1 MAENQDQINAML
13 VRLEEMLKQQE
24 AFSREIL
31 AMKGELLKQKTAGQ
45 STQKNEA
52 EFAAPQIIPQPP
64 AQPAPITPK
73 PQQQMAAA
81 PQPQQPRIP
90 KPKSDIEKFIGENL
104 INKIGILI
112 TVLGVVFGAKYS
124 IEHDLVSPL
133 TRIVLGLL
141 VGLGLLGFGMKLK
154 AKYESFSAVLVSGA
168 MASLYFVTFAAHML
182 YQLIP
187 QTVAFAFMVVYTAF
201 TVFAAL
207 KYDRKVIALI
217 GLIGAY
223 AVPFLLSDGS
233 GKIVVLFSY
242 MAIINIGIL
251 VIAFK
256 KNWKVLYYSAFACTW
271 IIVLGWLI
279 ASYNQSHFAIAL
291 SFSAIFFLTFYL
303 TFLAYKLLHN
313 EPFKRRD
320 VVMVL
325 LNSFTFYSVGYFVLS
340 YIDETSNLVGLFT
353 LVNAVVHFIVAV
365 AVYKR
370 KLADNNILHL
380 IAGLVLVFITL
391 TIPVQLNGNWV
402 TLIWISEA
410 VLLFWIGRTKNV
422 GFYEKLSY
430 PLIAFA
436 GFSLLHDWAEQ
447 NYQAFQESFTPI
459 FNIGFLSSI
468 LFSLMVLFVVFIQRK
483 PEFKSAFDETKLL
496 SKFLK
501 LAIPVLFLSTLYF
514 SFQNEIGTY
523 FIHAYEQSAV
533 TISGDEYSEMSST
546 TYNQDLFT
554 FKRIWEINFTLLFF
568 SILAFVNLK
577 RIKNEIL
584 GWASTGFL
592 AFSIFLFLSTSLFE
606 ISELRESYV
615 DQLLSEYFD
624 IGTLHLTI
632 RYISLAF
639 AAVALIVLRKCIKQP
654 TFKGKLDIPFELF
667 SHIVIV
673 WIASSELI
681 GWMHLSGFT
690 QTYKLALSIL
700 WGLYAVMLIAL
711 GIWKKKQYLRI
722 AAIALFGVTLIK
734 LFFYDISHLDTISK
748 TVVFV
753 SLGVLLLIISFLY
766 NKFKHIINEPE
777 K

>member
-1 MAENQDQINAML
+1 MAENQDQINAL
-13 VRLEEMLKQQE
+13 LARLEDMLKRQE
-24 AFSREIL
+24 AFSSEIL
-31 AMKGELLKQKTAGQ
+31 AIKGELLKLRATSQ
-45 STQKNEA
+45 STQKNES
-52 EFAAPQIIPQPP
+52 AASQQIIPQTPT
-64 AQPAPITPK
+64 QSAPIPPK
-73 PQQQMAAA
+73 PMQQMAA
-81 PQPQQPRIP
+81 PIIPQQPRIP

-133 TRIVLGLL
+133 TRIILGHL

-154 AKYESFSAVLVSGA
+154 AKYESFSAVLISGA
-168 MASLYFVTFAAHML
+168 MASLYFVTFAAHIL
-182 YQLIP
+182 YELIP
-187 QTVAFAFMVVYTAF
+187 QTAAFALMVVYTAF
-201 TVFAAL
+201 TVFASL

-217 GLIGAY
+217 GLVGAY

-233 GKIVVLFSY
+233 GKVVVLFSY

-271 IIVLGWLI
+271 IIVLGWVF
-279 ASYNQSHFAIAL
+279 AKYNETQLTLAL
-291 SFSAIFFLTFYL
+291 TFTTIFFLTFYL

-325 LNSFTFYSVGYFVLS
+325 LNSFTFYSVGYYVLADNYS
-340 YIDETSNLVGLFT
+340 TSNLVGLFT
-353 LVNAVVHFIVAV
+353 LMNAIVHFFVASHIHS
-365 AVYKR
+365 R
-370 KLADNNILHL
+370 KLADKNILHL
-380 IAGLVLVFITL
+380 IAGLTLVFITL
-391 TIPVQLNGNWV
+391 TIPVQLDGNWV
-402 TLIWISEA
+402 TLIWVFEA
-410 VLLFWIGRTKNV
+410 ALLFWIGRTKGV
-422 GFYEKLSY
+422 AFYEKLSY
-430 PLIAFA
+430 PLLLIS
-436 GFSLLHDWAEQ
+436 GFSLLHDWADQ
-447 NYQAFQESFTPI
+447 HFRVFQETFTPVL
-459 FNIGFLSSI
+459 NVGFFSSM
-468 LFSLMVLFVVFIQRK
+468 LFSLAVLYVVFIQRK
-483 PEFKSAFDETKLL
+483 QQFKPAFDETKLF
-496 SKFLK
+496 SKFLN
-501 LAIPVLFLSTLYF
+501 LAVPALFLSSLYF
-514 SFQNEIGTY
+514 AFQNEIGMY
-523 FIHAYEQSAV
+523 FLHAYEQSAI
-533 TISGDEYSEMSST
+533 TTTGEEYSEMSSISNN
-546 TYNQDLFT
+546 YDLLT

-568 SILAFVNLK
+568 SILAFVNIK
-577 RIKNEIL
+577 RIKNDLL
-584 GWASTGFL
+584 GWVSSGFL
-592 AFSIFLFLSTSLFE
+592 AFSIFLFLLTSLYE

-615 DQLLSEYFD
+615 DQVLSEYFH
-624 IGTLHLTI
+624 IGTFHLTI

-639 AAVALIVLRKCIKQP
+639 AALAMIALGKSIKQP
-654 TFKGKLDIPFELF
+654 TIKGKLAVPFEIF
-667 SHIVIV
+667 THIVIIWV
-673 WIASSELI
+673 ASSELI

-700 WGLYAVMLIAL
+700 WGLYAVMLIAV

-722 AAIALFGVTLIK
+722 GAIALFGVTLIK

>member
-1 MAENQDQINAML
+1 MAENQEQINAL
-13 VRLEEMLKQQE
+13 LERLEVMLKRQE
-24 AFSREIL
+24 AFSSEIL
-31 AMKGELLKQKTAGQ
+31 AIKGELLKLKSHSETAPIIE
-45 STQKNEA
+45 TAPA
-52 EFAAPQIIPQPP
+52 EIKAIQ
-64 AQPAPITPK
+64 QPAVKSSSFIDAPTAQQVASPK
-73 PQQQMAAA
+73 NQES
-81 PQPQQPRIP
+81 RIP

-133 TRIVLGLL
+133 TRIILGHL

-154 AKYESFSAVLVSGA
+154 AKYESFSAVLISGA
-168 MASLYFVTFAAHML
+168 MASLYFVTFAAHIL

-187 QTVAFAFMVVYTAF
+187 QTAAFAFMVVYTAF

-217 GLIGAY
+217 GLVGAY

-233 GKIVVLFSY
+233 GKVVVLFSY

-271 IIVLGWLI
+271 IIVLGWLF
-279 ASYNQSHFAIAL
+279 AKYNETHLALALTFAT
-291 SFSAIFFLTFYL
+291 IFFLTFYL

-325 LNSFTFYSVGYFVLS
+325 LNSFTFYSVGYYVLADNHS
-340 YIDETSNLVGLFT
+340 TSNLVGLFT
-353 LVNAVVHFIVAV
+353 LINAIVHFGVAS
-365 AVYKR
+365 YIHSR
-370 KLADNNILHL
+370 KLADKNILHL
-380 IAGLVLVFITL
+380 IAGLTLVFITL
-391 TIPVQLNGNWV
+391 TIPVQLDGNWV
-402 TLIWISEA
+402 TLIWVFEA
-410 VLLFWIGRTKNV
+410 ALLFWIGRTKGV
-422 GFYEKLSY
+422 AFYEKLSY
-430 PLIAFA
+430 PLLLIS
-436 GFSLLHDWAEQ
+436 GFSLLHDWADQ
-447 NYQAFQESFTPI
+447 HFRVFQETFTPVL
-459 FNIGFLSSI
+459 NVGFFSSM
-468 LFSLMVLFVVFIQRK
+468 LFSLAVLYVVFIQRK
-483 PEFKSAFDETKLL
+483 QEFKPAFDETKLF
-496 SKFLK
+496 SKFLN
-501 LAIPVLFLSTLYF
+501 LAVPALFLSSLYF
-514 SFQNEIGTY
+514 AFQNEIGMY
-523 FIHAYEQSAV
+523 FLHAYEQSAI
-533 TISGDEYSEMSST
+533 TTTGEEYSEMSSISNN
-546 TYNQDLFT
+546 YDLLI

-568 SILAFVNLK
+568 SILAFVNIKRLK
-577 RIKNEIL
+577 NDLL
-584 GWASTGFL
+584 GWVSSGFL
-592 AFSIFLFLSTSLFE
+592 AFSIFLFLLTSLYE

-615 DQLLSEYFD
+615 DQVLSEYFH
-624 IGTLHLTI
+624 IGAFHLTI

-639 AAVALIVLRKCIKQP
+639 AALAMIALGKSIKQP
-654 TFKGKLDIPFELF
+654 TFNGKLAVPFEIF
-667 SHIVIV
+667 THIVIIWV
-673 WIASSELI
+673 ASSELI

-700 WGLYAVMLIAL
+700 WGLYAVMLIAV

-722 AAIALFGVTLIK
+722 GAIVLFGVTLIK
-734 LFFYDISHLDTISK
+734 LFFYDISHLDTIAK

-753 SLGVLLLIISFLY
+753 SLGILLLIISFLY